1 MNETFNPRVEL
12 SFLHRMELIAPRLG
26 GQAMHNDL
34 TRISLVI
41 ALTAG
46 TIYHSAVL
54 VALAAVLT

>member
-1 MNETFNPRVEL
+1 MEL
-12 SFLHRMELIAPRLG
+12 SFLQRMELIAPRLG
-26 GQAMHNDL
+26 GQGMYNDL

>member
-1 MNETFNPRVEL
+1 
-12 SFLHRMELIAPRLG
+12 
-26 GQAMHNDL
+26 MHNDL

-54 VALAAVLT
+54 VALAAEAHVCCDVREAIWLSPSRTRSAHDG